1 MQRTV
6 NEPNAQHAH
15 GQPSATD
22 AKAQALANAIF
33 ALIMAALFILG
44 FFGFA
49 VWYVVNS
56 IQDKTAL
63 TIVFCFIGLVALS
76 AVFGTVGIGIWYF
89 RSLGG
94 SLVQHQ
100 AEGVASLQNA
110 FVQLVA
116 ETRRTNETNAQLV
129 TEIRNAKQLPA
140 SAPTPVSTGSG
151 TFTINDRGRPV
162 NHTAQP
168 AQPAGWLYQLPDG
181 RKVRGDLIEAIVD
194 HQFDEYDSK
203 RYPDFRSYLHAY
215 VTFGHTTYRSAIDA
229 LEREGVCDG
238 VGKFK
243 VSQDEAWR
251 IVALMQA
258 RAKVPAEAK

>member
-1 MQRTV
+1 MQGTV
-6 NEPNAQHAH
+6 NPPHAQPA
-15 GQPSATD
+15 QPSAT
-22 AKAQALANAIF
+22 ASKAQALANAIF
-33 ALIMAALFILG
+33 ALIMATLFIFG

-56 IQDKTAL
+56 IEDKTAL

-110 FVQLVA
+110 FVQIVA
-116 ETRRTNETNAQLV
+116 EQRKTNDINNQLLNAALS
-129 TEIRNAKQLPA
+129 NARQLPPPA
-140 SAPTPVSTGSG
+140 NTPVTTGSG
-151 TFTINDRGRPV
+151 TYTINNMGKP
-162 NHTAQP
+162 HSHSAQP

-181 RKVRGDLIEAIVD
+181 RRVRGDLIEAIVD
-194 HQFDEYDSK
+194 HQFDDYDSK
-203 RYPDFRSYLHAY
+203 RYPDFRSYLHEY
-215 VTFGHTTYRSAIDA
+215 VTFGHATYRSAIDA
-229 LEREGVCDG
+229 LEREGVCDSA
-238 VGKFK
+238 GKFK
-243 VSQDEAWR
+243 VTQDEAWR

-258 RAKVPAEAK
+258 RARVPSEAK

>member
-1 MQRTV
+1 MQ
-6 NEPNAQHAH
+6 
-15 GQPSATD
+15 SA
-22 AKAQALANAIF
+22 ANSEQQSSRASSAQAMVNAVF
-33 ALIMAALFILG
+33 ALIMASLFLVG

-56 IQDKTAL
+56 IEDKTAL

-76 AVFGTVGIGIWYF
+76 AVFGTVGIGVWYF

-100 AEGVASLQNA
+100 ADGVASLQNA

-116 ETRRTNETNAQLV
+116 ETRRTNERNAELI
-129 TEIRNAKQLPA
+129 TEIRTAKQLPA
-140 SAPTPVSTGSG
+140 ASSTPVTTGSG
-151 TFTINDRGRPV
+151 TFVINDRTRPIS
-162 NHTAQP
+162 HAAQP

-194 HQFDEYDSK
+194 HQFDDYDSK
-203 RYPDFRSYLHAY
+203 RYPDFRSYLHEF
-215 VTFGHTTYRSAIDA
+215 VTFGHATYRSAIDA

-238 VGKFK
+238 AGKFR
-243 VSQDEAWR
+243 VTQDEAWR

-258 RAKVPAEAK
+258 RARVPAEAK